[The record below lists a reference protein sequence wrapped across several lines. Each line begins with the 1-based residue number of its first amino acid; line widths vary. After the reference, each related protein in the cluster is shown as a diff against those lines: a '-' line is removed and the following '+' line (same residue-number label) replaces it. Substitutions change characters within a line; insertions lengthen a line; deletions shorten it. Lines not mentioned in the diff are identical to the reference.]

1 MTLRNSIL
9 DAQEAA
15 IQLFQTQVGGTSPAD
30 FAITG
35 TAVGAGGAS
44 RHFPYPRTENW
55 QKAIGAHW
63 IWLSSDIHVR
73 GTGPLFQFEMFFTL
87 HAEDRYNFNPGSM
100 DIATGAPDSLN
111 GELEVSGLAQQ
122 YMNYSTLTRH
132 ITWNG
137 LSTGSYDATGSPDR
151 RVRQPSDNRRLRT
164 RL

>member
-1 MTLRNSIL
+1 
-9 DAQEAA
+9 
-15 IQLFQTQVGGTSPAD
+15 
-30 FAITG
+30 
-35 TAVGAGGAS
+35 
-44 RHFPYPRTENW
+44 
-55 QKAIGAHW
+55 
-63 IWLSSDIHVR
+63 
-73 GTGPLFQFEMFFTL
+73 MFFTL